1 MTVGLP
7 AEGLAMVKTKRKPQ
21 RKSKPLGT
29 IWNVSDD
36 LWERI
41 RPLLVA
47 FWPRKATG
55 RHTANWRKAI
65 NGIIFRMRTGCQWDQ
80 LPKRFGP
87 KSTVHDWFQR
97 WNKNGVMAKIM
108 AALIAECEE
117 LGGVHWDWQSADG
130 AMAKARLGGIKSA
143 ATPQIAEKM
152 APNAA

>member
-1 MTVGLP
+1 M
-7 AEGLAMVKTKRKPQ
+7 AKKRKGA
-21 RKSKPLGT
+21 KGLGT
-29 IWNVSDD
+29 IWEISDE
-36 LWERI
+36 LWDRI
-41 RPLLVA
+41 RPILEE
-47 FWPRKATG
+47 FWPKKRTG
-55 RHTANWRKAI
+55 RKLANWRLAL

-130 AMAKARLGGIKSA
+130 AMAKARFGGIKSA